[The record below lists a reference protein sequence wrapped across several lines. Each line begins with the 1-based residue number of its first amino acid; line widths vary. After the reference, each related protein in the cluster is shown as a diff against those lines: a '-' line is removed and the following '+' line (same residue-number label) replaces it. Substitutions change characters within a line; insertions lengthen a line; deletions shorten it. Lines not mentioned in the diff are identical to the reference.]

1 MVRLEQISINELL
14 EDLYW
19 QTHYGNKSAME
30 AYKIIKKYNIKDFGK
45 LKQVLEQHEVRS
57 EYLLNW
63 LQGVKI
69 RLDKLN
75 SKNKNFQIF
84 GLEDYED
91 YFPSK
96 TDVEI
101 TGDKLLI
108 SNPLV
113 PNCNILNA
121 KLENYGIASIKHML
135 SHVDSKGNNALT
147 RIRGIGLNSAQKI
160 YKAVE
165 FYDAQIERQRKEAI
179 DENVNLFWLNV
190 DEKNDA
196 LVLGSE
202 PIEESFEY
210 IVKNAEEMVWG
221 YLTSQQ
227 KQKILEMIKNDNRY
241 RSVIYNK
248 LFEAIANY
256 VTLEEAEKGLI
267 KTKAIDRFI
276 VK

>member
-75 SKNKNFQIF
+75 SKDKDFKTFEFGNF
-84 GLEDYED
+84 ED

-101 TGDKLLI
+101 TGDKLLVF
-108 SNPLV
+108 NPLV
-113 PNCNILNA
+113 PSCNALSR
-121 KLENYGIASIKHML
+121 KLEDYDIASIKHML
-135 SHVDSKGNNALT
+135 SHVDSKGNNSVTKL
-147 RIRGIGLNSAQKI
+147 RGIGGNSARKI
-160 YKAVE
+160 YEAVE
-165 FYDAQIERQRKEAI
+165 FYDAQIERQRREAS
-179 DENVNLFWLNV
+179 DENVNLFWLNA

-196 LVLGSE
+196 LVLGGE

-210 IVKNAEEMVWG
+210 IAKNAEVMVWG
-221 YLTSQQ
+221 YLTPKQ
-227 KQKILEMIKNDNRY
+227 KQKILEIIKSDSRY
-241 RSVIYNK
+241 EKAIYNK
-248 LFEAIANY
+248 LFEVIANY
-256 VTLEEAEKGLI
+256 VTLEEAQKGLI
-267 KTKAIDRFI
+267 KTKAINRFI
-276 VK
+276 VR